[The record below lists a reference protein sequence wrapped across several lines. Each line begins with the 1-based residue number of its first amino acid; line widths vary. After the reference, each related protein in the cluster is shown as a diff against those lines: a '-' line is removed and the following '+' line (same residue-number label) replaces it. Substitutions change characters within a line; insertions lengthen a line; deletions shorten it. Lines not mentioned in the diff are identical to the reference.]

1 MNDFM
6 ELHRV
11 ISIALKRW
19 WLLVVLT
26 ILGAVAGY
34 IISRAQT
41 PVYQAT
47 TTVLVGESI
56 RSSSVDRVDIQISD
70 ALIQTYVEIARRQPV
85 LQGVVTALNLDES
98 WQSLANRVTVS
109 LIDSTQLIEVTVEA
123 RSPELAQTIADEL
136 VHQLILLSPSG
147 SENTDNQLTGS
158 FNREQITK
166 LQERIVNGQQ
176 RLVEIDTALDN
187 SISETELAA
196 LQQEKTTLEGL
207 LIEWERNYTQLLT
220 LTESKSDPTQL
231 TIVEPAYS
239 NGRMVRPRIQLN
251 TLLGAGVGLILAL
264 GLVFLL
270 DLLDDTFGSLRDFA
284 QSEEVNILGSIRR
297 IKGKRLAD
305 KLIAQLHPHSPITES
320 YRIVRSRI
328 RFKRGEGTARSIMV
342 TSSMPD
348 EGKSL
353 TAANLAVVFAQAN
366 YKTVIVDANLRHP
379 VLHDAFAVNNDT
391 GLGDVLASPELQVE
405 ECLQATSVN
414 NLRILTSGTAV
425 PDASGHLG
433 SERME
438 EIIKNLKKVA
448 EIVIF
453 DSPPVLVFAD
463 AIVLSRRVDG
473 VIVVIQAGKS
483 KRSAIDQTLLDLQ
496 NANADVLGSVFNL
509 SPRSDTFSVNKA
521 YMQERPKLPFS
532 RPLAKKENQ
541 FRDLHDVATPLNG
554 NAAVLGSSK
563 ANVTTTESHDV
574 DNSTARANE
583 HTEMSVLESE
593 KADSDG
599 EPFLNL
605 SDLVTPSHETPGVSV
620 SSNGFKATQ
629 INVEHETETATST
642 NHKEPN
648 QFRDPDNSWALVNE
662 NSEITDLESEKA
674 STDESEIR
682 HMDNSAMPAG
692 ESQQLSSVGGEEA
705 IITIEKTES
714 QDLED
719 VATSATQ
726 NVETENLEGDPTS
739 IDETRNHDLD
749 DAPLPVS
756 ENLESHPLSGEVSV
770 NENEH
775 TDWHKKRRKRK

>member
-34 IISRAQT
+34 LISRAQT

-123 RSPELAQTIADEL
+123 QSPELAQTVADEI

-239 NGRMVRPRIQLN
+239 NGRMIRPRIQLN

-284 QSEEVNILGSIRR
+284 KSEEVNILGSIRR

-405 ECLQATSVN
+405 ECLQATAVN
-414 NLRILTSGTAV
+414 NLRILTSGTAL

-438 EIIKNLKKVA
+438 EVIKNLKKVA

-554 NAAVLGSSK
+554 TAVLGSGK
-563 ANVTTTESHDV
+563 ASVTTTESHDV

-629 INVEHETETATST
+629 INVEHETETTTST
-642 NHKEPN
+642 NHKEPT
-648 QFRDPDNSWALVNE
+648 QFRDP
-662 NSEITDLESEKA
+662 
-674 STDESEIR
+674 
-682 HMDNSAMPAG
+682 DNSAMPAG

-705 IITIEKTES
+705 TIAIEKTES

-719 VATSATQ
+719 VATSASQ
-726 NVETENLEGDPTS
+726 NVETEDLEVDPTS
-739 IDETRNHDLD
+739 IDENRNHDLD

-770 NENEH
+770 SENEH